1 MLAARQSA
9 PVPRHPAR
17 PDALQGTIFRGS
29 TAVQAGRLTRGQLRS
44 SAWRRLFPDVYAC
57 ASLPLDHRL
66 RAQGAARLL
75 LPGAVLS
82 GGSAAVLW
90 GVDLAGRDDDVECV
104 LLPNCRAGTV
114 RGVRVTRRAVPPED
128 VVTRA
133 GVPVTTPL
141 RTALD
146 LGCIQPLEEAVIAL
160 DQFLRIRRLAVAD
173 LRLAAD
179 RLTGPACRSVRAAV
193 AKADG
198 LAQSPQETCLRL
210 RLHASRLPCP
220 VAQYEVRDARG
231 FVARVDFAWPGA
243 RVAVEY
249 DGWWHGE
256 GQNVPKDRR
265 RLNRLTA
272 AGWTVI
278 FATADDL
285 IDPVQLVARIGAALA
300 AASAR
305 R

>member
-1 MLAARQSA
+1 M
-9 PVPRHPAR
+9 PRHPAR
-17 PDALQGTIFRGS
+17 PDPLRGKIFRGS
-29 TAVQAGRLTRGQLRS
+29 TVLQAGRLTRGQLRS

-57 ASLPLDHRL
+57 ASLPVDHRL
-66 RAQGAARLL
+66 RSQAAARLL

-82 GGSAAVLW
+82 GRSAAVLW
-90 GVDLAGRDDDVECV
+90 GVDLAGPDDDVECV
-104 LLPNCRAGTV
+104 LPLSCRAGTV
-114 RGVRVTRRAVPPED
+114 RGVRVTRRAVPTGD

-146 LGCIQPLEEAVIAL
+146 LARIQPLDEAVIAL

-173 LRLAAD
+173 VRLAAD
-179 RLTGPACRSVRAAV
+179 RLTGPGCRSVRAAV

-198 LAQSPQETCLRL
+198 LAQSPQETILRL

-231 FVARVDFAWPGA
+231 FVACVDFAWPEA

-256 GQNVPKDRR
+256 RQNVPNDRR

-285 IDPVQLVARIGAALA
+285 ANPVQLVARIGAALA
-300 AASAR
+300 AASAHR
-305 R
+305 